1 MESVPPPP
9 SLRRPP
15 VQRRSAERLARILD
29 ACADLLDL
37 TGYDELTTRDV
48 AARAGVPIGSVY
60 RFFADKRAMAKALAH
75 RNLDRYAA
83 RVAAR
88 LAAEPGL
95 DGHATVDLVLDEYLA
110 MKRTVPGFALVDFGV
125 PGPSVPPGEDPNGR
139 VADLIAPLLAGRA
152 DPDEVLC
159 RKVRAGVEAADALL
173 RLAFR
178 ADPAGDPE
186 LIAETREM
194 LHAYL
199 APVLR

>member
-1 MESVPPPP
+1 MESVPPPA
-9 SLRRPP
+9 LRRPP

-29 ACADLLDL
+29 ACADLLDQ

-60 RFFADKRAMAKALAH
+60 RFFADKRAMATALAH

-83 RVAAR
+83 RVTAR
-88 LAAEPGL
+88 LAAGPALGR
-95 DGHATVDLVLDEYLA
+95 HAVVDVVLDEYIA

-125 PGPSVPPGEDPNGR
+125 PGPDAPPADDPNGR
-139 VADLIAPLLAGRA
+139 VADLVAPLLAGGGGA
-152 DPDEVLC
+152 DAVLR

-178 ADPAGDPE
+178 TNPSGDPE
-186 LIAETREM
+186 LVAETREL

-199 APVLR
+199 APVLD